1 MGALQLSF
9 LLAAWSIAL
18 LVLAGSSL
26 SHLHWIPQGVWSP
39 HYICTVENSDCS
51 LDVFLHKCKCLCYLG
66 FGQPYTPMF
75 HCFAVLLL
83 LFSQCFTL
91 KVFCMEKFV
100 MRFSKTEST
109 LVRLFKIEVVLPCSN
124 VHWYRFPASDYFQHI
139 YSGLYVTSTVRDI
152 NQLCC

>member
-9 LLAAWSIAL
+9 LLAAWSIVL
-18 LVLAGSSL
+18 LVLAGSSQ
-26 SHLHWIPQGVWSP
+26 SYLHWIPQGVWSP
-39 HYICTVENSDCS
+39 HYICTVENLDCS

-83 LFSQCFTL
+83 FSQCFTL

-100 MRFSKTEST
+100 MRFSKIESK

-124 VHWYRFPASDYFQHI
+124 AHRYRFPASDYFQHI